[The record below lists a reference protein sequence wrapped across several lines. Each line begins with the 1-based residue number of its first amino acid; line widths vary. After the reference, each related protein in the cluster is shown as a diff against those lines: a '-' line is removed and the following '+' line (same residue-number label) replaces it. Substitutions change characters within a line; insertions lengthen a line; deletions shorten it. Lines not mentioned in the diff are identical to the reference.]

1 MTGYLLVKIVY
12 HIIYYSYLTSIFQ
25 EAILDENMHVAK
37 QHEAVV
43 ECYKERFVGR
53 KNLIKECMK
62 HINEKTANIIVL
74 NGKPGSGKSALLVSG
89 WFDHSEKSVHW
100 QAFSLNQAFI
110 CLW

>member
-1 MTGYLLVKIVY
+1 MTLF
-12 HIIYYSYLTSIFQ
+12 IIILTSIFQ

-89 WFDHSEKSVHW
+89 
-100 QAFSLNQAFI
+100 
-110 CLW
+110 

>member
-1 MTGYLLVKIVY
+1 MSRYLLGKIVY
-12 HIIYYSYLTSIFQ
+12 DIIYYSYLTSIFQ

-89 WFDHSEKSVHW
+89 
-100 QAFSLNQAFI
+100 
-110 CLW
+110 